1 MGPFAMLDIYPP
13 ALVARY
19 GHEAGVS
26 DAQLAKMR
34 QDFFDTQI
42 KMSQQ
47 RAKAAEARIEIA
59 RALGEPKVD
68 QAAVTKRVDEQ
79 AKAEAE
85 VAKLWLALLQRIHDT
100 LTPEQRTK
108 LDDAREHKAA
118 WAAIGALPWLWGRQG
133 MGPPWMRG
141 GGSGS
146 GRGARGGG
154 RDPGDSSAGFAPEG
168 WDDEDPADELG
179 LGPDPDPSGGARSCE
194 PRGSGGASR
203 HRSGGG
209 SQQPPPWF

>member
-19 GHEAGVS
+19 GKEAGVS

-59 RALGEPKVD
+59 RALGEAKVD
-68 QAAVTKRVDEQ
+68 QAAVAKRVDEQ

-85 VAKLWLALLQRIHDT
+85 VAKLWLALLERIHGA
-100 LTPEQRTK
+100 LTPEQRSK

-133 MGPPWMRG
+133 MGPPWMHGGGR
-141 GGSGS
+141 GGSGP
-146 GRGARGGG
+146 GTRGG
-154 RDPGDSSAGFAPEG
+154 DPGDGWPGLEPEG
-168 WDDEDPADELG
+168 WADDDPDDELG
-179 LGPDPDPSGGARSCE
+179 LGAGPGRSGGARGCE
-194 PRGSGGASR
+194 PRGSGGAGR